1 MKLFNSP
8 IKILIIV
15 CILCFCNSI
24 NAQDDPGL
32 PGDGSGGGDVTDNP
46 APITGLIPLAIL
58 AGAGIGIYG
67 LNQKKKK

>member
-1 MKLFNSP
+1 MKLFNNP

-15 CILCFCNSI
+15 CLLCFSNSI
-24 NAQDDPGL
+24 SAQDL
-32 PGDGSGGGDVTDNP
+32 PTDDGDVTDNP

>member
-1 MKLFNSP
+1 MKLFNNP

-15 CILCFCNSI
+15 CILCFCNNL
-24 NAQDDPGL
+24 NAQGL
-32 PGDGSGGGDVTDNP
+32 PGDGPGGGDVTDNP
-46 APITGLIPLAIL
+46 GAPITGLIPLAIL